1 MKNGRSEGVWGSIAR
16 FKSAAY
22 ITAAVVIVLAL
33 IGLCGCATSA
43 AQAVAGSAAHSGVR
57 GVVMTPVEGAYIFV
71 YEKGA
76 EPHGPPYV
84 MSEPTKADGSFE
96 VGLPDGEYTIVARK
110 HKDGEPGSPLK
121 EGRDKKSPMVDIVV
135 KKGVIQAQNLVIR
148 TKTDDKKY
156 FGAWAPS
163 DTSISGKI
171 LDSDGNPMMGFRV
184 QVYTYAQMSERPKYV
199 SDKTGPD
206 GKFVVYLPKGGTY
219 YLQARDT
226 FGGPPKVGD
235 FYGRY
240 DEGTVDPSG
249 VMLRKGQKI
258 KDIDI
263 TVHKVW

>member
-1 MKNGRSEGVWGSIAR
+1 MSAHLKIIAY
-16 FKSAAY
+16 AAA
-22 ITAAVVIVLAL
+22 AAVMVIAL
-33 IGLCGCATSA
+33 IGLGGCATSA
-43 AQAVAGSAAHSGVR
+43 SEASVGTASNSGVR

-110 HKDGEPGSPLK
+110 HKDGEPGSPLRK
-121 EGRDKKSPMVDIVV
+121 GKDKKSPAVDITV
-135 KKGVIQAQNLVIR
+135 KGGVIQAQNLVIR
-148 TKTDDKKY
+148 TKTDNKKY

-171 LDSDGNPMMGFRV
+171 LDSDGNPMIGFRV

-249 VMLRKGQKI
+249 VMLKKGQRI
-258 KDIDI
+258 KDLDI

>member
-1 MKNGRSEGVWGSIAR
+1 MKSGRSEGLRGSIAR
-16 FKSAAY
+16 FKISVYIAA
-22 ITAAVVIVLAL
+22 AAVIVLAL
-33 IGLCGCATSA
+33 VGLGGCATSA
-43 AQAVAGSAAHSGVR
+43 GQSAGTASSSGVR

-110 HKDGEPGSPLK
+110 HKDGEPGSPLR
-121 EGRDKKSPMVDIVV
+121 EGKDKKSPMVDIIV
-135 KKGVIQAQNLVIR
+135 KNGVIQTQNLVIR
-148 TKTDDKKY
+148 TKEDDKKY

-171 LDSDGNPMMGFRV
+171 LDSDGNPMQGFRV